1 MPWRDEEDGVQQG
14 LGGGRMRLRTAV
26 ISAGFALTATTAAR
40 AQTIYPLDRAEILA
54 GSRFDLKVEF
64 PGGID
69 EAAAQI
75 TINGRPAAAVIGKP
89 ATFLIGEE
97 GQSHNALWIKDAELK
112 KPGKYVVEAKAGGKS
127 ASVTWEVF
135 GAPAKRR
142 AKNVILFVGD
152 GMSVAHRTA
161 ARILSK
167 GIKEGHYGGE
177 LAIDDMPHMAL
188 ISTAGTDTIVTDSAN
203 SAAAYTTGHKSCN
216 NALGTYCANNKDNLA
231 HPRVETL
238 TSIAKRRLNLAVG
251 VVTNTEVEDATPAS
265 MVANTRRRLDYGHIV
280 RMFSE
285 QQPDIIMG
293 GGTPWF
299 LPKSAEG
306 SRREDEI
313 DYIQKFKDL
322 GYTFV
327 TQNTEMKA
335 AGAKPETRKIL
346 GLFNNG
352 HIDGALDRRI
362 LKKGTVARYPDQPD
376 LVDMVK
382 VSLDILSKKPEGF
395 VLLVESGRID
405 KYTHSLDWERAVF
418 DTIMLDNAVKAAKDW
433 AKKRKNDTMIVVV
446 PDHTHPVSIIGTYDD
461 SRPGDRLRDK
471 LGVYTEAGFPN
482 YPAPDADGYPTKV
495 DVSKRIAFSFGA
507 YPDHC
512 ATGKPFMD
520 GEHKPTNVSPDGKT
534 AIANEAYCAPGTAR
548 TLGNLPAIARSGVH
562 AGDDA
567 ILTAMGPGA
576 ERFRGHLENT
586 RVFRYITEA
595 LGLGR

>member
-1 MPWRDEEDGVQQG
+1 MKILSALVAAQLG
-14 LGGGRMRLRTAV
+14 LAGA
-26 ISAGFALTATTAAR
+26 SAAFG
-40 AQTIYPLDRAEILA
+40 QTIYPLDRAEILS

-64 PGGID
+64 PAGVD
-69 EAAAQI
+69 EATTEV
-75 TINGRPAAAVIGKP
+75 TINGQPAAKVIGK
-89 ATFLIGEE
+89 AGTFLVGEE
-97 GQSHNALWIKDAELK
+97 GQAHNALWIKDAELK
-112 KPGKYVVEAKAGGKS
+112 KPGKYVVQAKAGDKT
-127 ASVTWEVF
+127 ATVTWEVF
-135 GAPAKRR
+135 STPGKRR
-142 AKNVILFVGD
+142 AKNVILFIGD
-152 GMSVAHRTA
+152 GMSIAHRTA
-161 ARILSK
+161 ARIMSK

-188 ISTAGTDTIVTDSAN
+188 ISTAGTDTIITDSAN

-216 NALGTYCANNKDNLA
+216 NALGVYCAKNKDNLA

-238 TSIAKRRLNLAVG
+238 TSISKRKLNLAVG

-265 MVANTRRRLDYGHIV
+265 MVSSTRRRLDYGHIV

-285 QQPDIIMG
+285 QQPDVIMG

-306 SRREDEI
+306 SRREDEV

-327 TQNTEMKA
+327 TQNTDMKA

-346 GLFNNG
+346 GLFNNS
-352 HIDGALDRRI
+352 HIDGALDRRL

-382 VSLDILSKKPEGF
+382 VSLDVLSKKPEGF

-405 KYTHSLDWERAVF
+405 KYTHALDWERAVF
-418 DTIMLDNAVKAAKDW
+418 DTIMLDNAVKTAKDW
-433 AKKRKNDTMIVVV
+433 AKKRKNDTLIVVV

-461 SRPGDRLRDK
+461 GRPGNRLRDK
-471 LGVYTEAGFPN
+471 LGVYTDAGFPN
-482 YPAPDADGYPTKV
+482 YPAPDAEGYPSKI
-495 DVSKRIAFSFGA
+495 DVSRRIAFSFGA

-512 ATGKPFMD
+512 TTGKPFMD
-520 GEHKPTNVSPDGKT
+520 GEHQPTSVSPDGKT
-534 AIANEAYCAPGTAR
+534 AIANETNCTPGTAR
-548 TLGNLPAIARSGVH
+548 VAGNLPGIARSGVH

-567 ILTAMGPGA
+567 VLTAMGPGA